1 MTRSHW
7 CYSAVRLLFVVW
19 LETNASEQSCPNG
32 CLCEWPSVVNCTH
45 LSADNVLTLPSTTKI
60 LNISCN
66 QLQSL
71 CRLPLLGLQHVQS
84 LYADSNAI
92 SAVQKE
98 CFENFTSLQ
107 ELSLVKNKLRK
118 ISKEAFAPLSR
129 LELLDLSRN
138 RLRRIDWFSFKG
150 LNNLRSLRLERNGL
164 AVIHDGAFGTLDQL
178 LELYLNNNRLIT
190 VGRGWL
196 YGLERLNK
204 LVLSNN
210 AIERVDSEGWRFC
223 MRLTTLDLSK
233 NAIRS
238 IDSKTFS
245 YLESLQNLDLSS
257 NSISQMH
264 QKALSV
270 LPNLKYLDLSYNKL
284 SEVFMSGQH
293 IFQGLSAL
301 KVLKLNGNQLR
312 SLPANVFQGLS
323 RLDHLQLLDNPIVV
337 FSEDAISSIGI
348 PAILLI
354 NSTKLLCNCKSKWL
368 VVFVQKLDPSS
379 PSTATT
385 CAYPTSLNGKTL
397 TQLSI
402 DLLTCDDFWPRPI
415 IVDQPKAVTAIQ
427 GDTVAFNCSAQCADC
442 SLLFYWSK
450 NDVRLY
456 PFRNNGLSTSVQRNA
471 TGSWIASLTVEA
483 VDETDAGL
491 YRCHAIN
498 ELTVSLSDKVP
509 LNVQIPPYFVKKPAN
524 VAVTVGGTLRMECA
538 AAGSPTP
545 SISWQKDGGE
555 NFPAAKE
562 RRMHVMPT
570 DDVFVIVPVKE
581 TDSGLYAC
589 IAESTA
595 GLTKVEVEVVVLDRK
610 KAPSSMSDKTV
621 SSGEMA
627 VLECDHDG
635 SAEWFHNGKPL
646 RSGQRIFISRQG
658 QMLVIIEA
666 NARDQGVYACRYKG
680 GSRSARLVV
689 RDSQDANSKK
699 KSGTT
704 KNSNGAPV
712 SPNIQRSK
720 KFDLVGATG
729 LVIVVIVL
737 CIITTSS
744 VSLCIIQ
751 RCRREPSLLVSFRQ
765 DPLEIAAVTGVTI

>member
-1 MTRSHW
+1 M
-7 CYSAVRLLFVVW
+7 
-19 LETNASEQSCPNG
+19 
-32 CLCEWPSVVNCTH
+32 
-45 LSADNVLTLPSTTKI
+45 
-60 LNISCN
+60 LNFS
-66 QLQSL
+66 
-71 CRLPLLGLQHVQS
+71 
-84 LYADSNAI
+84 YADFNVIAV
-92 SAVQKE
+92 VQKE

-118 ISKEAFAPLSR
+118 VSKEAFVPLSR
-129 LELLDLSRN
+129 LESLDLSRN

-150 LNNLRSLRLERNGL
+150 LNNLRFLRLERNGL
-164 AVIHDGAFGTLDQL
+164 AVIHDGAFGTLNQL
-178 LELYLNNNRLIT
+178 LELYLNNNRLIS

-210 AIERVDSEGWRFC
+210 AIENVDSEGWRFC

-245 YLESLQNLDLSS
+245 YLERLQNLDLSS

-270 LPNLKYLDLSYNKL
+270 LPNLKYLDLSHNKL

-293 IFQGLSAL
+293 VFQGLSAL

-348 PAILLI
+348 PSILLI

-368 VVFVQKLDPSS
+368 VVFVQQLDPTS
-379 PSTATT
+379 PSASTT
-385 CAYPTSLNGKTL
+385 CAYPTSLNGKML

-415 IVDQPKAVTAIQ
+415 IVDQPKPVTAVE

-442 SLLFYWSK
+442 SLLFYWSR

-456 PFRNNGLSTSVQRNA
+456 PFRNNGLTTSVQRNA
-471 TGSWIASLTVEA
+471 TGSWTASLMVEA

-509 LNVQIPPYFVKKPAN
+509 LSVQVPPYFVKKPAN

-595 GLTKVEVEVVVLDRK
+595 GLTKVEVEVVVLGNGNILTRNI
-610 KAPSSMSDKTV
+610 KAPTSMSDKTV

-627 VLECDHDG
+627 VLECGHDG

-646 RSGQRIFISRQG
+646 RSGQRIFITRQG
-658 QMLVIIEA
+658 QMLVIIDA

-680 GSRSARLVV
+680 GSTSARLVV

-699 KSGTT
+699 KSGST
-704 KNSNGAPV
+704 KNTNDAPV
-712 SPNIQRSK
+712 SPNRPNIQRT

-729 LVIVVIVL
+729 LVLVVIVL

-744 VSLCIIQ
+744 VSLCIVQ